1 MSGAVPPVSDE
12 ELHGFVD
19 GEIEGERRAAIADF
33 LASSP
38 VDAARVETWRR
49 QNEIIRAAFARVEGE
64 LALSFASLPLR
75 PRRKKSWRVG
85 FCQAA
90 RDRVK
95 TMLPEPE
102 FGPRPGAKFW
112 RDHWQARW
120 LIAAFASGMIAA
132 TLGALFFF
140 DRPHLPTAGAPNTA
154 PTAADDIFV
163 QRTQSALLAF
173 APQKPANAAGIA
185 PVSRQPGQA
194 ALVVPNLS
202 AAGLTL
208 VGVRVAPGPAGGMFC
223 FFYAK
228 NDDSPIGLCA
238 ERDEGTGAPGFHTA
252 GRVSSSPAAASAAIV
267 WRQNNAKYALA
278 GALPEAELRNLAARI
293 NAEVE
298 AFDKR

>member
-64 LALSFASLPLR
+64 LALSFASLP
-75 PRRKKSWRVG
+75 PPAAKKVLASRLLSG
-85 FCQAA
+85 GEGQSQNDAA
-90 RDRVK
+90 RTRIWAAA
-95 TMLPEPE
+95 
-102 FGPRPGAKFW
+102 GAKFW

-228 NDDSPIGLCA
+228 NDDSPVGLCA

-252 GRVSSSPAAASAAIV
+252 GRVSSSPAASAAIV

>member
-1 MSGAVPPVSDE
+1 MPPVSDE

-38 VDAARVETWRR
+38 VDAARVESWRR

-64 LALSFASLPLR
+64 PALSFASLPPPAAKNILASR
-75 PRRKKSWRVG
+75 LLSG
-85 FCQAA
+85 GEEQSQNDAA
-90 RDRVK
+90 RTKIWASAVV
-95 TMLPEPE
+95 
-102 FGPRPGAKFW
+102 KFW
-112 RDHWQARW
+112 RDRRQARW
-120 LIAAFASGMIAA
+120 LIGAFAGGMIAA
-132 TLGALFFF
+132 TLGAWIFF
-140 DRPHLPTAGAPNTA
+140 DRSHLPTAGALDTA
-154 PTAADDIFV
+154 APAADDIFV

-185 PVSRQPGQA
+185 PLSRQPSQA

-228 NDDSPIGLCA
+228 NDDSPVGLCA
-238 ERDEGTGAPGFHTA
+238 ERDEGSGAPGFHAA
-252 GRVSSSPAAASAAIV
+252 GRASSSSPASSAAIV